1 MDIHEEGV
9 IRAEHELAFEFDL
22 AVLKHT
28 LKMGGNG
35 HGGDCTAKTIDKLEQ
50 AFYTVGIQVP
60 GSIPQKE
67 IHMNRTLNFQLMP
80 FLRGTAL
87 KRGAIFGSILVAA
100 LAAFEV
106 FNFSTTQFA
115 LQDMLGDVTF
125 AGMRWAT
132 ILALAFCGMDF
143 AGIARI
149 FTPEQGRDE
158 PAEVWYLF
166 GAWLLAAAFNAGLT
180 WWGVSVA
187 IVSHQSEG
195 ASLLSPGVMARGV
208 PVFVAAMV
216 WLIRVLIIGTF
227 SVAGERLFTV
237 AEAHTSYRS
246 SYRPYMQREEPK
258 PQPRPATNPIPS
270 YAKPAPRP
278 FPTPAASLRTPASAE
293 PTYHPVGMT
302 ASGREENASVR
313 R

>member
-1 MDIHEEGV
+1 
-9 IRAEHELAFEFDL
+9 
-22 AVLKHT
+22 
-28 LKMGGNG
+28 
-35 HGGDCTAKTIDKLEQ
+35 
-50 AFYTVGIQVP
+50 
-60 GSIPQKE
+60 
-67 IHMNRTLNFQLMP
+67 MNRSLNLQLMP
-80 FLRGTAL
+80 FLKGVAL
-87 KRGAIFGSILVAA
+87 KRGAIFGAILVSA

-115 LQDMLGDVTF
+115 LQDMLGEMTF

-158 PAEVWYLF
+158 PTEVWYLF

-187 IVSHQSEG
+187 IVNHQATG
-195 ASLLSPGVMARGV
+195 ANLLGPSVLARGV
-208 PVFVAAMV
+208 PVFVATMV

-227 SVAGERLFTV
+227 SIAGERLFTV
-237 AEAHTSYRS
+237 AEAHSPYYRS
-246 SYRPYMQREEPK
+246 RETMRRDDPR
-258 PQPRPATNPIPS
+258 PQPRPAINPIPT
-270 YAKPAPRP
+270 YIQPASRP
-278 FPTPAASLRTPASAE
+278 YPSPAAASLRTPANAE
-293 PTYHPVGMT
+293 PSYHPVGMT
-302 ASGREENASVR
+302 ASGREENTSVR

>member
-1 MDIHEEGV
+1 
-9 IRAEHELAFEFDL
+9 
-22 AVLKHT
+22 
-28 LKMGGNG
+28 
-35 HGGDCTAKTIDKLEQ
+35 
-50 AFYTVGIQVP
+50 
-60 GSIPQKE
+60 
-67 IHMNRTLNFQLMP
+67 MNRSLNLQLMP
-80 FLRGTAL
+80 ILKGTAL
-87 KRGAIFGSILVAA
+87 KRGAIFGTILVAA

-115 LQDMLGDVTF
+115 LLDMLGNVTF
-125 AGMRWAT
+125 GGMRWAT

-158 PAEVWYLF
+158 PAEIRFLF

-187 IVSHQSEG
+187 VASHQAAG
-195 ASLLSPGVMARGV
+195 AGLLGAATLSRGV

-227 SVAGERLFTV
+227 SIAGERLFTL
-237 AEAHTSYRS
+237 AEERPA
-246 SYRPYMQREEPK
+246 YRPYARREEPR
-258 PQPRPATNPIPS
+258 PQPRPATNAIPS
-270 YAKPAPRP
+270 YARPAPRP
-278 FPTPAASLRTPASAE
+278 FPSPAASLRTPASVE

-302 ASGREENASVR
+302 ARGRETNTSVR

>member
-1 MDIHEEGV
+1 
-9 IRAEHELAFEFDL
+9 
-22 AVLKHT
+22 
-28 LKMGGNG
+28 
-35 HGGDCTAKTIDKLEQ
+35 
-50 AFYTVGIQVP
+50 
-60 GSIPQKE
+60 
-67 IHMNRTLNFQLMP
+67 MNRTINLQLMP

-87 KRGAIFGSILVAA
+87 KRGAIFGAILVAA

-115 LQDMLGDVTF
+115 LLDMLGNITF
-125 AGMRWAT
+125 VGMRWAT

-158 PAEVWYLF
+158 PTEVWYLF
-166 GAWLLAAAFNAGLT
+166 GAWLLAAAFNACLT

-187 IVSHQSEG
+187 IISHQSSG
-195 ASLLSPGVMARGV
+195 ASLLAPGTLARGV

-227 SVAGERLFTV
+227 SIAGERLFTL
-237 AEAHTSYRS
+237 AEDRS
-246 SYRPYMQREEPK
+246 SNHPFQRREEQPK
-258 PQPRPATNPIPS
+258 PQPRPTTLPTPT
-270 YAKPAPRP
+270 YVRPAPRP
-278 FPTPAASLRTPASAE
+278 FPAPAANLRTPASAE

-302 ASGREENASVR
+302 ARGREENASVR

>member
-1 MDIHEEGV
+1 
-9 IRAEHELAFEFDL
+9 
-22 AVLKHT
+22 
-28 LKMGGNG
+28 
-35 HGGDCTAKTIDKLEQ
+35 
-50 AFYTVGIQVP
+50 
-60 GSIPQKE
+60 
-67 IHMNRTLNFQLMP
+67 MNRSLNLQLMP

-87 KRGAIFGSILVAA
+87 KRGAIFGTILVAA

-115 LQDMLGDVTF
+115 LEDMLGNMTF
-125 AGMRWAT
+125 AGMQWAT

-187 IVSHQSEG
+187 IVSHQSAG
-195 ASLLSPGVMARGV
+195 SGLLTPGVLARGV
-208 PVFVAAMV
+208 PIFVAAMV

-227 SVAGERLFTV
+227 SLAGERLFTV
-237 AEAHTSYRS
+237 AEDRPG
-246 SYRPYMQREEPK
+246 YRPFPRREEQK
-258 PQPRPATNPIPS
+258 PQPRPATNPIPT
-270 YAKPAPRP
+270 YVNPAPRP
-278 FPTPAASLRTPASAE
+278 FPAPAANLRTPASSE
-293 PTYHPVGMT
+293 PSYHPVGMT
-302 ASGREENASVR
+302 ARGREENASVR